1 MLKFLK
7 FVACLVLISLSVHAV
22 AQEGLHT
29 DHEPADDITVQ
40 AFSTNLERVLSDS
53 IQSYLKDDAFI
64 ISVRAQ
70 LREIKTYQ
78 IKPIYKTQYSNLDIA
93 TTERTN
99 TVENSSTELSTA
111 EQIEQLK
118 LLIELQQLK
127 NDLSAQ
133 LNVQQPQILVATET
147 QLIDKKTQVEQIQI
161 KLWLPETMALPR
173 VKLIEDL
180 ITQKAQLNFLRGDKL
195 EILNTQFPNQKS
207 TNPTDE
213 TTKFD
218 EVSFNRWAEDLR
230 VYVERVN
237 TQGWILFSTVLF
249 LVLLLCWGVIRTWR
263 NRANAYPNHLYPAN
277 YPGYQAHNNLSYD
290 PVQERLL
297 GQDLKRVHQGDGGS
311 SQALI
316 ESTRLQEAIR
326 HMVMS
331 SDELL
336 KDALL
341 SLSSSAEKK
350 RFCSGMIEVLGRIVF
365 LSRAQAGLSPT
376 EMEDIEHE
384 ETTAQILS
392 DDDSQQLML
401 DIYRTLV
408 TTQANQKTQQNQD
421 QPFEFL
427 KSLDDRQT
435 LLLLAKEDAQGK
447 ALILSQLDDARSA
460 DFMMQQSPQDQV
472 ETAMALG
479 QLSQLSRAKYQALAN
494 QIAQTARNQPE
505 LNEVSIDG
513 DAILINTLDA
523 MGVTE
528 ELTVL
533 NALKTQNPELYH
545 RLKQTY
551 ISFSDLRHMPEHAL
565 TSLLQAVDRETLAL
579 ALVDQTQSTRNQLL
593 SALPQRTQTLIGQ
606 RIESLEHPNR
616 ADVAHAQKQL
626 GRTAT
631 KMLADGVFEWK
642 VSELVDTKQPLETD
656 QMASDKAVITAD
668 EATFETQAPII
679 DQSLLAETTLEAT
692 VIDQDR
698 SGRLKSAEFDEKI
711 TSAEPNLDKSI
722 AVEPLLDHTIEP
734 HSIGPSAEVVDSV
747 FKKSWEAI
755 LKEAAEGSD
764 NNQGSAKQ
772 FKK

>member
-7 FVACLVLISLSVHAV
+7 FITYLVLISLSAHAV
-22 AQEGLHT
+22 ALERLHT
-29 DHEPADDITVQ
+29 EQEPADDITVQ

-70 LREIKTYQ
+70 LKAIKTYQ
-78 IKPIYKTQYSNLDIA
+78 ITPIYKTQSSSLDTA
-93 TTERTN
+93 TTENTN
-99 TVENSSTELSTA
+99 AVENSNTKLSTT

-133 LNVQQPQILVATET
+133 LNTQQPQILVATET
-147 QLIDKKTQVEQIQI
+147 QLVDKKIKVEQIQI

-173 VKLIEDL
+173 VKFVEDL
-180 ITQKAQLNFLRGDKL
+180 ITQKAQLNFIRGDKL
-195 EILNTQFPNQKS
+195 EILSTQFPNQKS
-207 TNPTDE
+207 TNQTDE
-213 TTKFD
+213 TPQFD

-237 TQGWILFSTVLF
+237 TQGWILFSIVLF

-263 NRANAYPNHLYPAN
+263 NRANTYPNHLYPAN
-277 YPGYQAHNNLSYD
+277 YPAYQTHNNLPFD
-290 PVQERLL
+290 PVRDRLL
-297 GQDLKRVHQGDGGS
+297 GQNLNSVQDGGS
-311 SQALI
+311 SQSVS
-316 ESTRLQEAIR
+316 ETTRLQEAIR

-331 SDELL
+331 SDDLL
-336 KDALL
+336 KNALL

-365 LSRAQAGLSPT
+365 LSHAQAGLSPT
-376 EMEDIEHE
+376 EVEDIEHE
-384 ETTAQILS
+384 ETTVQILS
-392 DDDSQQLML
+392 DEDSQQLML

-408 TTQANQKTQQNQD
+408 TAQANQKTQQNQD

-427 KSLDDRQT
+427 KSLDDKQT

-460 DFMMQQSPQDQV
+460 DLMMQQSPQDQV

-479 QLSQLSRAKYQALAN
+479 QLSQLPRVEYQALAN
-494 QIAQTARNQPE
+494 QIAHTARNLPE

-513 DAILINTLDA
+513 DAVLINTLDA

-528 ELTVL
+528 ELAVL

-545 RLKQTY
+545 RLKQIY
-551 ISFSDLRHMPEHAL
+551 ISFSDLSHMPEHAL

-579 ALVDQTQSTRNQLL
+579 ALVDQTQSTRDQLL
-593 SALPQRTQTLIGQ
+593 SVLPQRTQTLIGQ

-616 ADVAHAQKQL
+616 DDVAHAKKQL
-626 GRTAT
+626 GRAAT

-642 VSELVDTKQPLETD
+642 VSEFEDTEQLDTD
-656 QMASDKAVITAD
+656 QMAPDKAVITPD
-668 EATFETQAPII
+668 ETTIEEEAPII
-679 DQSLLAETTLEAT
+679 DQSLLAETPTEAT
-692 VIDQDR
+692 VLEQDR
-698 SGRLKSAEFDEKI
+698 SGRLKSVELDEKI
-711 TSAEPNLDKSI
+711 TSAEPQLDESI

-734 HSIGPSAEVVDSV
+734 HSIGPSAIVVDSV
-747 FKKSWEAI
+747 FKKSWDAI

-764 NNQGSAKQ
+764 NNQGSVKQ
-772 FKK
+772 LKK